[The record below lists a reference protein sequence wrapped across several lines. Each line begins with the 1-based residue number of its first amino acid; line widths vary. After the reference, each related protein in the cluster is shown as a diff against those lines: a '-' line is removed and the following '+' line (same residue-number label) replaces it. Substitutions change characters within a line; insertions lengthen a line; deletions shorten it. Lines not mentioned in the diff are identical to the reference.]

1 MEVSTFDELNS
12 DRTPTNSNSTR
23 HRKRSSSKK
32 RITPS
37 ELESIIS
44 DLIDLK
50 LGQKQAV
57 HESPQKQT
65 QPTSTNKTILKNAS
79 TKADSE
85 TQTKITNKRFYS
97 PDKLPVFYNSPTLNE
112 SSSSSDEHKDLLKK
126 SIKKLH
132 APPPPPAPPLPTS
145 SQPTTSKNANLVTR
159 ETQTT
164 GKLVRLKPSELR
176 SGAVPPVSLDVL
188 NELNSKFSKRADDS
202 VNNYEPIKGSSCLTM
217 MRQGG
222 EDSNVVHK
230 LKSWINKLSEPII
243 NTFQHG
249 QHQYPYPTHDD
260 KQNVETTVKTSAS
273 VSSLVIEQQI
283 IQQTQTQTEI
293 KEEYSTE
300 LRQKRSSSLATPCKN
315 KSPSQL
321 RSAAADDTQ
330 MNVSD
335 LYSNKTLTN
344 KTPNKNN
351 SALNMTEF
359 ITDRIGFEFFHDVLG
374 KSKTRTPAR
383 SNISYNNSGDG
394 PITSL
399 RGRKVQ
405 RTPVPQRLITYQAP
419 NHNKYGDLETTYL
432 DNEENV
438 AFKEILLTS
447 DCSTLIT
454 NDEFEQNIDDEDDD
468 DEDEANTTKKST
480 STYKTATDSMNDY
493 IEILE
498 MNDLN
503 RNGGAPKEQQYAP
516 IGEFKSKGYS
526 DELVEELE
534 SKLNATTTSEII
546 ETNMFKC
553 FEQKTCLTPTGEK
566 VEWREGSM
574 KSAFNYLLI
583 DPRVTRN
590 LPSRAKFLDGKEVFR
605 IFVSAIFYIGKGSR
619 ARPYA
624 HLYDSLK
631 YWKNSAGNGEQI
643 DEPKSKKIKRIASIW
658 NEDYGVVSLHCFQSV
673 IPSEAYTREAS
684 MIDAIGLHN
693 LTNMRKGNY
702 YGEAKEWSA
711 KHKRQLGTIL
721 LRRACAIFLA
731 EGERQITPVD
741 I

>member
-1 MEVSTFDELNS
+1 MEVSTFDEFNS
-12 DRTPTNSNSTR
+12 DTQNRTPTNSNSTR

-50 LGQKQAV
+50 LGQKSQAV
-57 HESPQKQT
+57 HEQSPQKQT
-65 QPTSTNKTILKNAS
+65 QPTPTNKTILKNSA

-97 PDKLPVFYNSPTLNE
+97 PDKLPVFYNSPTLND
-112 SSSSSDEHKDLLKK
+112 SSSDENKDLLKK

-145 SQPTTSKNANLVTR
+145 SQPTTPKNSNLVTR

-188 NELNSKFSKRADDS
+188 NELNSKFSKQADDS

-222 EDSNVVHK
+222 GEDSNVVHK
-230 LKSWINKLSEPII
+230 LKNWINKLSEPIM
-243 NTFQHG
+243 NTFQHN
-249 QHQYPYPTHDD
+249 QYPYPTHDD
-260 KQNVETTVKTSAS
+260 KHNVETTVKTSAS

-283 IQQTQTQTEI
+283 IQQTQTEI

-315 KSPSQL
+315 KNFSQL
-321 RSAAADDTQ
+321 RSAAEDTQ
-330 MNVSD
+330 LNVSD
-335 LYSNKTLTN
+335 LYSNKTLT
-344 KTPNKNN
+344 KTPNKNS

-374 KSKTRTPAR
+374 KSKNKTPIR

-394 PITSL
+394 PINSL
-399 RGRKVQ
+399 RGKKVQ
-405 RTPVPQRLITYQAP
+405 RTPVQNLITYQAP

-454 NDEFEQNIDDEDDD
+454 NDEFEQNIDDDEE
-468 DEDEANTTKKST
+468 EDEANTTKKST

-493 IEILE
+493 IEILD

-503 RNGGAPKEQQYAP
+503 RNSAQKEQQYAH
-516 IGEFKSKGYS
+516 ISEFKSKGYS

-534 SKLNATTTSEII
+534 NKLNATTTSEII

-583 DPRVTRN
+583 DPRVTKN
-590 LPSRAKFLDGKEVFR
+590 LPSRAKFLDSKEVFR

-631 YWKNSAGNGEQI
+631 YWKNSAGNGEKI

-693 LTNMRKGNY
+693 LTNMKKGNY